1 MAYIFCMKKIFPM
14 LLLFMLVP
22 FLQGPQQPLDPS
34 NNAVWHNAMGL
45 EYMSQGNV
53 PGAIS
58 EYKIA
63 IALKADK
70 SVSSAFHNNLGI
82 AYLKLGKP
90 SWAVLCFENAISLNP
105 NTFYFYENL
114 VKAYAKAGRTQEQYR
129 YFKRRSAENF
139 ENSYNWL
146 MLGLIQERIGQ
157 RKNAVKSFQNYI
169 LLEPE
174 IVVSQAVK
182 TRIDDI
188 KRAGF

>member
-1 MAYIFCMKKIFPM
+1 MKKIF
-14 LLLFMLVP
+14 LLCFLVILTPLFEG
-22 FLQGPQQPLDPS
+22 FNEPLNPS

-45 EYMSQGNV
+45 EFMSQGNI

-82 AYLKLGKP
+82 AYLKIGKP
-90 SWAVLCFENAISLNP
+90 EWAILCFENAISLNP
-105 NTFYFYENL
+105 NGFYFYENL
-114 VKAYAKAGRTQEQYR
+114 VKAYAQAGKTQEKYR
-129 YFKRRSAENF
+129 YFKRKTEQNF
-139 ENSYNWL
+139 ENSYNWM
-146 MLGLIQERIGQ
+146 MLGLLQERMGQ
-157 RKNAVKSFQNYI
+157 RKNAVSSFQNYL

-182 TRIDDI
+182 TRIEDI
-188 KRAGF
+188 RKVGF

>member
-1 MAYIFCMKKIFPM
+1 MKKFFPVFF
-14 LLLFMLVP
+14 LLISIP
-22 FLQGPQQPLDPS
+22 FLQGLQYPLDPS
-34 NNAVWHNAMGL
+34 CNAVWHNAMGL
-45 EYMSQGNV
+45 ECMNQGNI

-70 SVSSAFHNNLGI
+70 SVSSAFHNNLGL
-82 AYLKLGKP
+82 AYLKIGKP
-90 SWAVLCFENAISLNP
+90 NWAILCFENAISLNP

-114 VKAYAKAGRTQEQYR
+114 IKAYAKAGRIKEQYR
-129 YFKRRSAENF
+129 YFKIRTSQNF

-146 MLGLIQERIGQ
+146 MLGLIQEKIGQ

-174 IVVSQAVK
+174 LVVSQAVK
-182 TRIDDI
+182 TRIEDI
-188 KRAGF
+188 KKAGF